1 MGIQRHHGGRGGGDP
16 GKMGGRIER
25 GAQRLL
31 NFSGFIGIS
40 PVSCEINEL
49 LQ

>member
-1 MGIQRHHGGRGGGDP
+1 MGIQRHHGGRGVGDP

-25 GAQRLL
+25 AAWRLL
-31 NFSGFIGIS
+31 NFARFIVIS
-40 PVSCEINEL
+40 PVSCWMNEL